1 MASSRARGDAQ
12 LLADADH
19 REALGAAGRLE
30 PDRLLVRGGAADA
43 QHARRFGDGQEVW
56 EAHTYIGPI
65 RARMSREISN
75 YFGGPS
81 RFPMYAAAC
90 WSVAGMAWV

>member
-1 MASSRARGDAQ
+1 MTARVTTLKGASAGQYYVEELPRYY
-12 LLADADH
+12 LEAD
-19 REALGAAGRLE
+19 G
-30 PDRLLVRGGAADA
+30 LLVRGGAADA
-43 QHARRFGDGQEVW
+43 QNARRFGDSQEVW
-56 EAHTYIGPI
+56 ESHIYIGPI

-90 WSVAGMAWV
+90 WSVAGIAWV